1 MYISHFTR
9 PRVYKFKPIQSVLTT
24 RKYQLIMLGSAMIY
38 AVVYIFAVGITSYY
52 PGFAPL
58 KVTTP
63 IVSAN
68 SLGIMIIPGNY
79 IFIFMF
85 YYTIAFLVVSSFLV
99 GINIVL
105 MFYSRNITRSCKCG
119 TITNMSIGS
128 RGMFGILP
136 SFFTSF
142 ACCGGGLLALV
153 IGPTAFSSLAMYSS
167 YMAPM
172 TIAVLAAGSV
182 LMSRKISRLKK
193 IIANYDCYIE
203 RAYGR
208 KRV

>member
-1 MYISHFTR
+1 
-9 PRVYKFKPIQSVLTT
+9 
-24 RKYQLIMLGSAMIY
+24 MLGSAITY
-38 AVVYIFAVGITSYY
+38 AVVYMFAIGIVSYY

-58 KVTTP
+58 KITTP

-85 YYTIAFLVVSSFLV
+85 YNAIAFLVVSSFLV
-99 GINIVL
+99 GFNIAL
-105 MFYSRNITRSCKCG
+105 MFYSRNIAKSCKCS
-119 TITNMSIGS
+119 TIRNMSIAS

-142 ACCGGGLLALV
+142 ACCGGGLLAFV
-153 IGPTAFSSLAMYSS
+153 IGPTAFSSLALYSS
-167 YMAPM
+167 YMAPI
-172 TIAVLAAGSV
+172 TIAVLAAGTV

-193 IIANYDCYIE
+193 TVVDYY
-203 RAYGR
+203 YVGGG

>member
-1 MYISHFTR
+1 MSIIRFTP
-9 PRVYKFKPIQSVLTT
+9 PRVYKFEPILSVLTT
-24 RKYQLIMLGSAMIY
+24 RKYQLIMLGSAIIY
-38 AVVYIFAVGITSYY
+38 VVVYSFAVGIISYY

-58 KVTTP
+58 KITTP

-85 YYTIAFLVVSSFLV
+85 YYTIAFLIVSSFLV
-99 GINIVL
+99 GFNIAL
-105 MFYSRNITRSCKCG
+105 MLYSRNITKSCKCG
-119 TITNMSIGS
+119 TITNMSITSG
-128 RGMFGILP
+128 GMFGILP

-142 ACCGGGLLALV
+142 VCYGGGLLALV
-153 IGPTAFSSLAMYSS
+153 IGPTAFSSLALYSN
-167 YMAPM
+167 YMAPI

-182 LMSRKISRLKK
+182 LMYRKISRLKK
-193 IIANYDCYIE
+193 TIANYYCYVDG
-203 RAYGR
+203 A

>member
-1 MYISHFTR
+1 
-9 PRVYKFKPIQSVLTT
+9 
-24 RKYQLIMLGSAMIY
+24 MLGSAIIY
-38 AVVYIFAVGITSYY
+38 ALVYIFAVGIISYY

-58 KVTTP
+58 KITTP

-85 YYTIAFLVVSSFLV
+85 YYTIAFLMVSSFLV
-99 GINIVL
+99 GFNIAL
-105 MFYSRNITRSCKCG
+105 MFYSKNITKSCKCG
-119 TITNMSIGS
+119 TITNMSIAS

-153 IGPTAFSSLAMYSS
+153 IGPTAFSSLSLYSS
-167 YMAPM
+167 YMAPI
-172 TIAVLAAGSV
+172 TIAVLAAGSI

-193 IIANYDCYIE
+193 TVVDYY
-203 RAYGR
+203 YVGGG

>member
-1 MYISHFTR
+1 MSICRFTP
-9 PRVYKFKPIQSVLTT
+9 PRVYKFEPILSVLTT
-24 RKYQLIMLGSAMIY
+24 RKYQLIMLSSAIIY
-38 AVVYIFAVGITSYY
+38 AVVYIFAVGIISYY

-58 KVTTP
+58 KIITP

-85 YYTIAFLVVSSFLV
+85 YYTIAFLIVFSFLV
-99 GINIVL
+99 GLNIAL
-105 MFYSRNITRSCKCG
+105 MFYSRKITKSCKCG
-119 TITNMSIGS
+119 TITNMRIAS

-142 ACCGGGLLALV
+142 ACCGGGFLAFA
-153 IGPTAFSSLAMYSS
+153 IGPTAFSSLALYSS
-167 YMAPM
+167 YLAPL

-193 IIANYDCYIE
+193 TISNYDCYVDV
-203 RAYGR
+203 GH
-208 KRV
+208 RV